1 MKCFLIAKK
10 LSHSF
15 SKPIH
20 NALADYSYDYK
31 ELEENE
37 LERFF
42 EERDFDGLNVKIPYK
57 SAVMQYLDYISPEA
71 EKIGAVNT
79 ILNRDGKLCG

>member
-1 MKCFLIAKK
+1 MKCYLIAKK

-20 NALADYSYDYK
+20 NALADYSYEYK

-37 LERFF
+37 LKALASLRERI
-42 EERDFDGLNVKIPYK
+42 ERTPVEQRGNLLEIYDFYEK
-57 SAVMQYLDYISPEA
+57 SAEIVSD
-71 EKIGAVNT
+71 
-79 ILNRDGKLCG
+79 ILRSLGK